1 MQLLDDFDRD
11 LYEQTYNARR
21 WIYATRADGELFALG
36 LVVVGEQEMIPV
48 PTCCCWSES
57 FKEMR
62 SYVDFLN
69 QERLARVSSGKPK
82 PEKADI
88 DIETSSRVA

>member
-11 LYEQTYNARR
+11 LYEQTFNGRR

-36 LVVVGEQEMIPV
+36 LVVVGEREMVSV

-57 FKEMR
+57 FREMR

-69 QERLARVSSGKPK
+69 QERLARVSNGKPK
-82 PEKADI
+82 PEATRVELD
-88 DIETSSRVA
+88 TNSRAA

>member
-11 LYEQTYNARR
+11 LYEQTYKARR
-21 WIYATRADGELFALG
+21 WIYAARADGELFALG
-36 LVVVGEQEMIPV
+36 LVVVGERDMIPV

-69 QERLARVSSGKPK
+69 QERLARVSSNKPK
-82 PEKADI
+82 AEKPE
-88 DIETSSRVA
+88 IENDTASRVA